1 MNNDNRPCETNPW
14 MKGFQVASGSDRSNK
29 PLKTDPEAVKRR
41 RAIEESIEARKML
54 KGFGI
59 GA

>member
-1 MNNDNRPCETNPW
+1 MNNDNQAYETSPW
-14 MKGFQVASGSDRSNK
+14 MKGFQVASSSDRSDK

-41 RAIEESIEARKML
+41 RAIQESIEAREML

-59 GA
+59 GV

>member
-1 MNNDNRPCETNPW
+1 MNNDDQAYETNPW
-14 MKGFQVASGSDRSNK
+14 MKGFQVASGSDRSDK

-41 RAIEESIEARKML
+41 RAIEESIEAREML

-59 GA
+59 GV